1 MSLQFYHHVSA
12 LEVSVEGIRKGAG
25 EVAQQLRGSAVQRT
39 WLTTACNSSSMGS
52 NRHEHIKTKF
62 LYFSFFLYF
71 GFLRHGFSV

>member
-1 MSLQFYHHVSA
+1 
-12 LEVSVEGIRKGAG
+12 
-25 EVAQQLRGSAVQRT
+25 
-39 WLTTACNSSSMGS
+39 MGS